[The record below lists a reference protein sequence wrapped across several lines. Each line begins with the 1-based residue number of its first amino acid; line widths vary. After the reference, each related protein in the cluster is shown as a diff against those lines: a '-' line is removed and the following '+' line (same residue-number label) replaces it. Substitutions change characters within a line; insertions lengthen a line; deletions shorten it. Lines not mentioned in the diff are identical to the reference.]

1 MEAQLACASGPVPPP
16 NPTAA
21 DRAVDASAAAAS
33 ADSAALEDGP
43 PEDDVPAAR
52 APAAVAAAPAV
63 ELAPATLET
72 QPSAVVERQPSVVV
86 VGERSGSM
94 AFTTSVGDGIDQ
106 EVMRSARSS
115 HTLQSAG
122 VCVRACVRSCV

>member
-1 MEAQLACASGPVPPP
+1 MTCQPRG
-16 NPTAA
+16 
-21 DRAVDASAAAAS
+21 
-33 ADSAALEDGP
+33 
-43 PEDDVPAAR
+43 

-63 ELAPATLET
+63 ELAPATLEA

-86 VGERSGSM
+86 LGERSGSM

-115 HTLQSAG
+115 HTLRMCVCA
-122 VCVRACVRSCV
+122 VCVRVRVRA

>member
-16 NPTAA
+16 NSTGA
-21 DRAVDASAAAAS
+21 DRAVDESAAATS
-33 ADSAALEDGP
+33 ADAAAPEDGP
-43 PEDDVPAAR
+43 PEDDVPAA
-52 APAAVAAAPAV
+52 PAAVAAVAPAV

-86 VGERSGSM
+86 LGERSGSM

-115 HTLQSAG
+115 HSLRSAR
-122 VCVRACVRSCV
+122 VCVTV

>member
-1 MEAQLACASGPVPPP
+1 M
-16 NPTAA
+16 
-21 DRAVDASAAAAS
+21 RAPRRRAPIP
-33 ADSAALEDGP
+33 LRRRTGRQRMTCQP
-43 PEDDVPAAR
+43 R

-86 VGERSGSM
+86 LGERSGSM

-106 EVMRSARSS
+106 EVMRRARSS
-115 HTLQSAG
+115 HTLRSAG
-122 VCVRACVRSCV
+122 VCM

>member
-16 NPTAA
+16 PAAA
-21 DRAVDASAAAAS
+21 DRAVDESAAATS
-33 ADSAALEDGP
+33 ADSAAPEDGP
-43 PEDDVPAAR
+43 PEDDVPAA
-52 APAAVAAAPAV
+52 PAAVAVAPAV

-72 QPSAVVERQPSVVV
+72 QPSAAVERQPSVVV
-86 VGERSGSM
+86 LGERSGSM

-115 HTLQSAG
+115 HTLQSAR
-122 VCVRACVRSCV
+122 VCVTVSVCV